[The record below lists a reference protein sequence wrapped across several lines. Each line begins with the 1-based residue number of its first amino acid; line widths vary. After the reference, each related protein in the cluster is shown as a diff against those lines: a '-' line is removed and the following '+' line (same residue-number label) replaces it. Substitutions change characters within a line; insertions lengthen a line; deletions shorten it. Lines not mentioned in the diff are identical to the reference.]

1 MSTGRSSYLVTKA
14 FRGFLL
20 ASVLTAA
27 ASQVGTLIDGLMLA
41 RFINDKAMSAIN
53 IISPVNQ
60 VFFALSILIG
70 TGGSMLAGMAIGNHD
85 RVKASRLFS
94 TVTTS
99 VVTVGVILGLAALIM
114 LRPLTELLCPDIF
127 LQGYTSE
134 YLRIIL
140 MSAPVYMLM
149 VVTQLFVT
157 LDGAPKRVTTAVC
170 VSMVTNLTLDYIF
183 IVICGW
189 AMTGAAIATAISY
202 IAAIVV
208 LLPHFRK
215 PETLDFRLPDDIRML
230 GGIMSMGLPFGV
242 ATALIAVQLL
252 GNNLVAIHYLGTPG
266 IVTLSICL
274 YMLMFSM
281 IILTG
286 TLESFQPVA
295 AILKGA
301 GDNRGV
307 ALVLGR
313 AYRFMALCLLLL
325 ASILTLFPQW
335 ISGLFGIS
343 DPATSAT
350 VHAALPAYAANI
362 ILQCAVYMLIP
373 VYQLYSHKALAFTIS
388 FGQPL
393 LPMLC
398 FWLLCH
404 AGETAGAD
412 INPWWGFA
420 LGQIG
425 VAIIVAP
432 FALARKGSHMP
443 FILIDTDNPRVLFDV
458 SIRPDLMDMKS
469 AILDAGSWMKD
480 QGIPAPLITRM
491 ELGCEEIINNI
502 IVHALASKKH
512 SRIDLRITLGDGVSK
527 AVICDEGKPFNPV
540 ETDPGTGIGLL
551 LVKKTC
557 DSIDY
562 EYLFHQNILT
572 LKWKI

>member
-114 LRPLTELLCPDIF
+114 LRPLTELLCPDIS

-230 GGIMSMGLPFGV
+230 GSIMSMGLPFGV

-313 AYRFMALCLLLL
+313 AYRFMAFCLLLL

-458 SIRPDLMDMKS
+458 SIHPDLMDMKS